1 MQLADL
7 SGIRPLF
14 LNKQAHKSH
23 VLQHRKKGFASRA
36 NPFNLQIISYIYF
49 SDTSISVQVFNRSL
63 RLFNTALIF
72 FYLQIESLNSQILR
86 LDSNLKDKDII
97 IELLK
102 ERRKDM

>member
-49 SDTSISVQVFNRSL
+49 
-63 RLFNTALIF
+63 
-72 FYLQIESLNSQILR
+72 QILLFQFKSSIAACAAAKR
-86 LDSNLKDKDII
+86 AMGTRNGEQLT
-97 IELLK
+97 
-102 ERRKDM
+102 

>member
-63 RLFNTALIF
+63 RHFNIILIIS
-72 FYLQIESLNSQILR
+72 YLNAWGKQMENACLTYIN
-86 LDSNLKDKDII
+86 
-97 IELLK
+97 
-102 ERRKDM
+102 

>member
-1 MQLADL
+1 MYMKLADL

-23 VLQHRKKGFASRA
+23 VLQHRRKGFASRV

-63 RLFNTALIF
+63 RRRQTCNGHTERRTA
-72 FYLQIESLNSQILR
+72 
-86 LDSNLKDKDII
+86 DII
-97 IELLK
+97 QSHLVAELH
-102 ERRKDM
+102 